1 MKPRDLALAVLVT
14 VVWGSNFSVTGVG
27 LRSLDP
33 FLLTALRL
41 LCSALPLVLFLPP
54 PRVPAHAVAGYGVLF
69 GVGLWWVANLAMA
82 QGVSPGLESLLLQF
96 SAFFTILLSRLFFAE
111 RIARAQWLGMG
122 LAAVG
127 LLLITALTRDGG
139 TRVGIALVIV
149 AALAW
154 SLCNLLVK
162 RYQPADML
170 AFLAWSSAVSAP
182 VLFALTYASEGA
194 RPFLE
199 LRSHLDTPAVLSV
212 LFQAYV
218 TTVFGYWV
226 WNTLIRRY
234 SAAQVAPL
242 SLLVPVSG
250 LATSW
255 LVFDEH
261 LPAAVWSAI
270 GLVLAGVAV
279 FVLGARGAGRAT
291 SRGSVAGMAGS
302 ILLDL
307 GVASAE
313 PDHTGE
319 NESRRGNSYRAART
333 WPLRRGWRTG
343 RDSTDSASQARRIFA
358 SDPGDATKVQPG
370 SCGSR
375 TGHTCLLRP

>member
-1 MKPRDLALAVLVT
+1 MKPRDLALAVFVT

-199 LRSHLDTPAVLSV
+199 LRAHLDTPAVLSV

-261 LPAAVWSAI
+261 LAPAVWSAI

-279 FVLGARGAGRAT
+279 FVLGARGVSRAGSRKSVRERIGTPAGVPCTRAT
-291 SRGSVAGMAGS
+291 
-302 ILLDL
+302 
-307 GVASAE
+307 
-313 PDHTGE
+313 
-319 NESRRGNSYRAART
+319 
-333 WPLRRGWRTG
+333 
-343 RDSTDSASQARRIFA
+343 
-358 SDPGDATKVQPG
+358 
-370 SCGSR
+370 
-375 TGHTCLLRP
+375 